1 MAMEDPNRK
10 RTKHKMRLIEKTITE
25 NVGQSKLWY
34 REKLESLPTRGRTM
48 ILENGEDLKRW
59 PEKGKMYLF
68 LYMPESRK
76 NLQYYDLAPLIIP
89 TDKQRNRINFRA
101 LNVHYLFPRF
111 RYELINRLL
120 NEGTSDLRITR
131 TLNKFLRYVDGEDA
145 GTIMKTYIYNKCRSR
160 FLEIPPEEWELAC
173 ALPMENFRKE
183 HKTKVWSDTREEL
196 Q

>member
-1 MAMEDPNRK
+1 MESPNRK
-10 RTKHKMRLIEKTITE
+10 RAKHKMRLIQKTISE
-25 NVGQSKLWY
+25 NIGQSKLWY

-48 ILENGEDLKRW
+48 ILENRDQLKRW

-76 NLQYYDLAPLIIP
+76 QLQYYDMAPLIIP
-89 TDKQRNRINFRA
+89 IDKQKNRSNFRA

-111 RYELINRLL
+111 RYELIGRLL
-120 NEGTSDLRITR
+120 REGTNKLRITR
-131 TLNKFLRYVDGEDA
+131 TLNKFLRYADGEDA
-145 GTIMKTYIYNKCRSR
+145 GVITKTYLYNKCRSR

-183 HKTKVWSDTREEL
+183 HKTKAWFDTREKL